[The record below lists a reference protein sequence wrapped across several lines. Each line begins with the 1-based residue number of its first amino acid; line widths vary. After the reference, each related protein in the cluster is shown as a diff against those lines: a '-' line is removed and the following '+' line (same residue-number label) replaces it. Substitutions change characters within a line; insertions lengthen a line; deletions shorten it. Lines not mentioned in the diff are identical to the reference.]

1 MRTPNFSIDSSRR
14 RFLQFLAG
22 SPLLAHAWAQ
32 PDAEVIADPKDAL
45 NVLDFEGAAHKALPP
60 AHWGYMATGVDDDAT
75 LKANREAFKHI
86 QLRPRRL
93 VDVTHADLRTELF
106 GTSWETP
113 IVICPVGSQGMFHA
127 DGERATARAAKSK
140 RVVQILSTVTSTSV
154 EDVAQELGR
163 PPWYQ
168 LYPTSRWEVTEKL
181 VKRAEAA
188 GCPVVALTVDL
199 PAGRNTETATRFRRM
214 DTRNCATCH
223 GNAGPGSLSRRPMFQ
238 GIDTTGLTVYGPA
251 VTWESV
257 RKLKALTPMKLVL
270 KGIETREDAELC
282 RENGVDGIIVSNH
295 GGRAEESGRA
305 TIDCLPEVLDG
316 AGGRIPVLV
325 DGGFRRGT
333 DIFKALALGAR
344 AVGIGR
350 PYIWG
355 LSAFGQP
362 GVERV
367 LDILRAELTLVM
379 RQCGTRSIAE
389 ITRSHIAV
397 SDRTI

>member
-1 MRTPNFSIDSSRR
+1 MRNENASIETNRR
-14 RFLQFLAG
+14 RFLRFLAA
-22 SPLLAHAWAQ
+22 SPLFAPAWAQ
-32 PDAEVIADPKDAL
+32 ENADVIADPKDAL
-45 NVLDFEGAAHKALPP
+45 NVMDFEAVARKALPP

-75 LKANREAFKHI
+75 LKANREAFRHI

-93 VDVTHADLRTELF
+93 VDVTRADLRTELL
-106 GTSWETP
+106 GTTWETP
-113 IVICPVGSQGMFHA
+113 IIICPVGGQKAFHA
-127 DGERATARAAKSK
+127 DGELGTARAAKSK
-140 RVVQILSTVTSTSV
+140 RVVQILSTVTSTPV
-154 EDVAQELGR
+154 EEVGKELGR

-181 VKRAEAA
+181 VKHAEAA
-188 GCPVVALTVDL
+188 GCPVLVLTVDL

-223 GNAGPGSLSRRPMFQ
+223 GPAGPGSLTRRPMFA
-238 GIDTTGLTVYGPA
+238 GIDTSGLTVYGPA

-257 RKLKALTPMKLVL
+257 RKLKALTPMKVML
-270 KGIETREDAELC
+270 KGIETREDAQLC

-305 TIDCLPEVLDG
+305 TIDCLPEVVDG
-316 AGGRIPVLV
+316 AGGRLPVIV

-344 AVGIGR
+344 AIGIGR

-355 LSAFGQP
+355 LAAFGQP

-389 ITRSHIAV
+389 ITRSHIA
-397 SDRTI
+397 I

>member
-1 MRTPNFSIDSSRR
+1 MRNENASIETNRR
-14 RFLQFLAG
+14 RFLKFLAG
-22 SPLLAHAWAQ
+22 SPLFAPAWAQ
-32 PDAEVIADPKDAL
+32 ENADVIADPKDAL
-45 NVLDFEGAAHKALPP
+45 NVMDFEPVARKALPP

-75 LKANREAFKHI
+75 LKANREAFRHI

-93 VDVTHADLRTELF
+93 VDVTRADLRTELF
-106 GTSWETP
+106 GTTWETP
-113 IVICPVGSQGMFHA
+113 IIVCPVGSQKAFHA
-127 DGERATARAAKSK
+127 DGELATARAAKSK
-140 RVVQILSTVTSTSV
+140 RMVQILSTVTSSPV
-154 EDVAQELGR
+154 EEVGKELGR

-181 VKRAEAA
+181 VKHAEAA
-188 GCPVVALTVDL
+188 GCPVLVLTVDL

-214 DTRNCATCH
+214 DTRNCGTCH
-223 GNAGPGSLSRRPMFQ
+223 GPAGPGALTRRPMFA
-238 GIDTTGLTVYGPA
+238 GIDTSGLTVYGPA

-257 RKLKALTPMKLVL
+257 RKLKALTPMKVML
-270 KGIETREDAELC
+270 KGIETREDAQLC

-305 TIDCLPEVLDG
+305 TIDCLPEVVDG
-316 AGGRIPVLV
+316 AGGRLPVIV

-344 AVGIGR
+344 AIGIGR

-355 LSAFGQP
+355 LAAFGQP

-389 ITRSHIAV
+389 ITRSHIA
-397 SDRTI
+397 I